1 MPELLQPH
9 GQPPPTILR
18 WNAQDLRGAQRS
30 LQAVPA
36 HDAARGGDHA
46 QRFAATATA
55 SSAGP
60 ALSAGA
66 APRYDSGVTIQIGV
80 DLGGSNLRAAAFG
93 DGEDATPV
101 ASHREPVGDD
111 RAPGA
116 IVERLAQTIERLAGD
131 AAGPVAVGVGVAA
144 LLRDRRGTVA
154 SSPHLRWRDVPFG
167 ELLAGR
173 LGARYRL
180 GVYNDANAVT
190 WGEAVA
196 GAARGC
202 RDVLAVYVGTGIGGG
217 LIAGG
222 QLVEGASNCAGE
234 IGHTKVRWD
243 AEAAPCMCGGR
254 GCVEAYLGGHYLVPR
269 IRRELAG
276 GRHGSSVI
284 ERAGGAIDAVTPSHV
299 DAAALDGDDWAL
311 GLWTELATLLAVAL
325 GNALAILN
333 SQRLVLGGG
342 VLARTPGLRAMTEID
357 LMLVAPA
364 ASLEPLTIAV
374 AELGDDA
381 GLVGAARL
389 ARDGVSIITR
399 S

>member
-1 MPELLQPH
+1 MPRSSDPRAGYH
-9 GQPPPTILR
+9 PPM
-18 WNAQDLRGAQRS
+18 
-30 LQAVPA
+30 
-36 HDAARGGDHA
+36 
-46 QRFAATATA
+46 
-55 SSAGP
+55 
-60 ALSAGA
+60 
-66 APRYDSGVTIQIGV
+66 IQIGI

-93 DGEDATPV
+93 DGDGATPLEIHKE
-101 ASHREPVGDD
+101 AVGDD
-111 RAPGA
+111 RAPDA
-116 IVERLAQTIERLAGD
+116 IVERVARTIERLAGGS
-131 AAGPVAVGVGVAA
+131 AGPIAVGVGLAA

-167 ELLAGR
+167 ELLGRR

-180 GVYNDANAVT
+180 GVYNDVNAIT

-217 LIAGG
+217 LITGG

-243 AEAAPCMCGGR
+243 EDAAPCMCGGR
-254 GCVEAYLGGHYLVPR
+254 GCVEAYVGGSYLLAR
-269 IRRELAG
+269 IRRELANQ
-276 GRHGSSVI
+276 RLNTTVI
-284 ERAGGAIDAVTPSHV
+284 ERAGGSLDAVTPSHV
-299 DAAALDGDDWAL
+299 DAAALDGDAWAL
-311 GLWTELATLLAVAL
+311 ELWTELATLLAVAL

-333 SQRLVLGGG
+333 SERLILGGG
-342 VLARTPGLRAMTEID
+342 VLGRTPGLREMTEID
-357 LMLVAPA
+357 LMLVAPP

-389 ARDGVSIITR
+389 ARDGVSIIE
-399 S
+399 

>member
-1 MPELLQPH
+1 V
-9 GQPPPTILR
+9 R
-18 WNAQDLRGAQRS
+18 A
-30 LQAVPA
+30 
-36 HDAARGGDHA
+36 
-46 QRFAATATA
+46 
-55 SSAGP
+55 
-60 ALSAGA
+60 
-66 APRYDSGVTIQIGV
+66 GVTIQIGI

-93 DGEDATPV
+93 DGDGTTPV
-101 ASHREPVGDD
+101 AIHKEAVGDD
-111 RAPGA
+111 RAPDA
-116 IVERLAQTIERLAGD
+116 IVERVARTIERLAGGGG
-131 AAGPVAVGVGVAA
+131 GPVAVGVGLAA

-154 SSPHLRWRDVPFG
+154 NSPHLRWRDVPFG
-167 ELLAGR
+167 ALLARR

-180 GVYNDANAVT
+180 GVYNDVNAIT

-217 LIAGG
+217 LITGG

-243 AEAAPCMCGGR
+243 ADAAPCMCGGR
-254 GCVEAYLGGHYLVPR
+254 GCVEAYVGGSYLVAR
-269 IRRELAG
+269 IRRELANP
-276 GRHGSSVI
+276 RLAPTVL
-284 ERAGGAIDAVTPSHV
+284 ERAGGSLDAVTPGHV
-299 DAAALDGDDWAL
+299 DAAALDGDAWAL

-333 SQRLVLGGG
+333 SERLILGGG
-342 VLARTPGLRAMTEID
+342 VLGRTPGLRAMTEID

-389 ARDGVSIITR
+389 ARDGVSIIE
-399 S
+399 